1 MKLLP
6 IGSIIRIKEQKLCII
21 GYTSISKEDKTHCG
35 YYAVPYPIGYINVE
49 KTLFVPLAVNVEVL
63 AYGYQTE
70 ASEKSI
76 GLLGTYFSAADTIGP
91 DKIPLVIDVYK
102 KAVDKVRKEEK

>member
-6 IGSIIRIKEQKLCII
+6 IGSIIKMKEQKLCIL

-35 YYAVPYPIGYINVE
+35 YYAVPYPAGFINVK
-49 KTLFVPLAVNVEVL
+49 KTVFIPTSANVDVL

-70 ASEKSI
+70 VSEKTVE
-76 GLLGTYFSAADTIGP
+76 LLGIFFDAADTIGE
-91 DKIPLVIDVYK
+91 DKIPLVIDAYK
-102 KAVDKVRKEEK
+102 KAVDKMRKEEA